1 MKNLL
6 PLFFLIFTIS
16 CTEKK
21 QEIKNKANL
30 KAEIQNVIK
39 DKNATIGVSIL
50 GFEKPFELNINGDKH
65 LPMQSVFK
73 FHIALAV
80 LNLVD
85 TGELNLNQKI
95 FIKKSDLL
103 ENTWSPIREKY
114 PNGNIELTLAEII
127 KYTVAQSDNN
137 GCDILLKLI
146 GGVQTVQDFTN
157 SKAVKDFQI
166 KYNEEKMHQDWNA
179 QYENYSST
187 NSLVNVLKAFYND
200 KIVSKSSTDFLMKI
214 LVGTTT
220 GQNKLKALLPKTAII
235 AHKTGSSGKND
246 AGLTG
251 AENDMGIVTLPNGNH
266 YAICVFVSNSK
277 ETEAINCKI
286 IADIS
291 KLVYENLKD
300 N

>member
-6 PLFFLIFTIS
+6 YLFIIIFTTS
-16 CTEKK
+16 CAQKK
-21 QEIKNKANL
+21 EDLESQINKIIAG
-30 KAEIQNVIK
+30 
-39 DKNATIGVSIL
+39 KNATVGVSIL
-50 GFEKPFELNINGDKH
+50 GIDKPFVLNMNGEKH

-85 TGELNLNQKI
+85 EGKLDLIQKI
-95 FIKKSDLL
+95 LVKKTDLL

-114 PNGNIELTLAEII
+114 PNGNVELTLAEII

-146 GGVQTVQDFTN
+146 GGTKTVQGFIN
-157 SKAVKDFQI
+157 SKGVKDFQI
-166 KYNEEKMHQDWNA
+166 KFNEEEMHQDWKA

-187 NSLVNVLKAFYND
+187 NSIVKLLKDFHGG

-214 LVGTTT
+214 MIGTST
-220 GQNKLKALLPKTAII
+220 GTNKLIAFLPENIII
-235 AHKTGSSGKND
+235 AHKTGSSGKNN
-246 AGLTG
+246 AGITG

-277 ETEAINCKI
+277 ETEEVNCKM

-291 KLVYENLKD
+291 KLTFDHFN
-300 N
+300 

>member
-1 MKNLL
+1 MKNVLF
-6 PLFFLIFTIS
+6 FFLIIFATS
-16 CTEKK
+16 CA
-21 QEIKNKANL
+21 QNKPDLETQIHKITAG
-30 KAEIQNVIK
+30 KS
-39 DKNATIGVSIL
+39 ATVGVSVL
-50 GFEKPFELNINGDKH
+50 GIEKPFELNSNCEKY

-73 FHIALAV
+73 FHIALAI

-85 TGELNLNQKI
+85 EGKLRLNQTI
-95 FIKKSDLL
+95 LIKKTDLL

-114 PNGNIELTLAEII
+114 PNGNVKLSLAEII

-137 GCDILLKLI
+137 GCDLLLKLV
-146 GGVQTVQDFTN
+146 GGTKTVQDFMN
-157 SKAVKDFQI
+157 KKGVNDFQI
-166 KYNEEKMHQDWNA
+166 KFTEAQMHQDWKA

-187 NSLVNVLKAFYND
+187 NSIVQLLKGFQED

-214 LVGTTT
+214 MAETST
-220 GQNKLKALLPKTAII
+220 GKNKLAALIPENIKI

-251 AENDMGIVTLPNGNH
+251 AENDIGIVTLSNGNH
-266 YAICVFVSNSK
+266 YVICVFVSNSK
-277 ETEAINCKI
+277 ETEEVNCKI

-291 KLVYENLKD
+291 KLTFEHLK

>member
-1 MKNLL
+1 MKNIIILF
-6 PLFFLIFTIS
+6 LFFFSSS
-16 CTEKK
+16 CKEKK
-21 QEIKNKANL
+21 SNIQNKSDL
-30 KAEIQNVIK
+30 KTEIQNIIK
-39 DKNATIGVSIL
+39 GKNATVAVSVL
-50 GFEKPFELNINGDKH
+50 SFEKAFSFDINGDKH

-85 TGELNLNQKI
+85 EGKLNLKQKI
-95 FIKKSDLL
+95 FIKKADLL

-114 PNGNIELTLAEII
+114 PSGNVELTLAEII

-146 GGVQTVQDFTN
+146 GGTKTVQDFMN
-157 SKAVKDFQI
+157 SKGVKDFQI
-166 KYNEEKMHQDWNA
+166 KFNEEEMHQDWNA

-187 NSLVNVLKAFYND
+187 DSIVKLLKEFYDN
-200 KIVSKSSTDFLMKI
+200 KIISKSSTDFLMKI
-214 LVGTTT
+214 MIETTT
-220 GQNKLKALLPKTAII
+220 GKNKLKGSLPKNTLL

-246 AGLTG
+246 LGLTG

-266 YAICVFVSNSK
+266 YAICVFVSNS
-277 ETEAINCKI
+277 TEDQKTNEEI
-286 IADIS
+286 IAEIS
-291 KLVYENLKD
+291 KLTFDYLNK